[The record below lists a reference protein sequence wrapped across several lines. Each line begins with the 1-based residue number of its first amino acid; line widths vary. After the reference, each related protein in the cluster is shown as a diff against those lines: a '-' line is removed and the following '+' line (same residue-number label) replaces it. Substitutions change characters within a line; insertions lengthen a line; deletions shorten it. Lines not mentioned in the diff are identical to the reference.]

1 MTDAIAAI
9 IAIIAAIGGAFFY
22 GTRKGRNAEQ
32 ITQKQRQAKADAK
45 AKAKA
50 KAKEARDE
58 VDRLSD
64 DAVLDRLRRR
74 SGK

>member
-9 IAIIAAIGGAFFY
+9 IAIIAAIGGALLY
-22 GTRKGRNAEQ
+22 GSREGRKAEQ
-32 ITQKQRQAKADAK
+32 VTQKQRQAKADAK
-45 AKAKA
+45 ATA

-58 VDRLSD
+58 VDRMSD
-64 DAVLDRLRRR
+64 DAVVDRLRKR

>member
-45 AKAKA
+45 ATA

-58 VDRLSD
+58 VDRMSD
-64 DAVLDRLRRR
+64 DAVTDRLRQR

>member
-1 MTDAIAAI
+1 MTDAIAAF
-9 IAIIAAIGGAFFY
+9 IAIIAAIGGAFLY

-50 KAKEARDE
+50 KEARDE

-64 DAVLDRLRRR
+64 DAVLDRLRKR

>member
-22 GTRKGRNAEQ
+22 GSRKGRKAEHA
-32 ITQKQRQAKADAK
+32 THKQRQAKADAK
-45 AKAKA
+45 ATV

-64 DAVLDRLRRR
+64 DAVLDRLRKR